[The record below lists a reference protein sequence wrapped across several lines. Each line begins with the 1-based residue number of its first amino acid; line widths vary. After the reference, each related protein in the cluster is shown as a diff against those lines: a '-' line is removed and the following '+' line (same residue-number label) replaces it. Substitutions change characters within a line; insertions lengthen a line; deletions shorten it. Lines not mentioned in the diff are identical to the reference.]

1 MAQHLKTRYKQGM
14 AHYHMTDEAGY
25 RIATLMHYNGLA
37 QNRPPA
43 RFIVVEPHIRC
54 QQLLQQP
61 ALADDMRTC
70 LQQNAAAP
78 DADPLFPHQKFRHCL
93 VDYLV

>member
-1 MAQHLKTRYKQGM
+1 MAKHLTTRYKQGM
-14 AHYHMTDEAGY
+14 AHYQMTDEAGY
-25 RIATLMHYNGLA
+25 RIATLLHYNGQA

-43 RFIVVEPHIRC
+43 RFIVVAPRVRC

-61 ALADDMRTC
+61 ALADDVRTC
-70 LQQNAAAP
+70 LHQTPAAP
-78 DADPLFPHQKFRHCL
+78 APDPLFPQKEFRHCL